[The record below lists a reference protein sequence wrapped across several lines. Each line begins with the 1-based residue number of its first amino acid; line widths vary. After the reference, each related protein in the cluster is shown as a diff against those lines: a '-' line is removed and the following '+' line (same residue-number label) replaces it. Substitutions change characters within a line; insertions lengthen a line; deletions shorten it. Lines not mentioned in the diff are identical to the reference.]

1 MANKKWLDFSW
12 SGLARCQNSLEE
24 DAEANFEMEYSIQ
37 GYDQT
42 ENGEVIFL
50 LDETGPRTVENCK
63 QMKGM
68 LGGGTWSEWKGMQ
81 SWWQWK
87 EDHDL

>member
-1 MANKKWLDFSW
+1 
-12 SGLARCQNSLEE
+12 LARCQNSLEE

-68 LGGGTWSEWKGMQ
+68 LGGGGGDMI
-81 SWWQWK
+81 
-87 EDHDL
+87 